1 MTARL
6 TVVFDDEE
14 LYRRTKIRAAEEGVP
29 VKRIVEEALTAYV
42 DGAPGRTATGT
53 TGADVLAF
61 MDKMKELDDDP
72 NGPTLDYSDI
82 KHHLYGYP
90 KRRLRPENYSEFV
103 DRVER
108 DVAAQRYVAEER
120 APYDAGRPNQ

>member
-42 DGAPGRTATGT
+42 DATAEPRKWT

-61 MDKMKELDDDP
+61 MDRMKELDDDTD
-72 NGPTLDYSDI
+72 GPELDLSDI

-90 KRRLRPENYSEFV
+90 KKRVSPDEWDAFV
-103 DRVER
+103 DRLER
-108 DVAAQRYVAEER
+108 DARPQRYAAEER
-120 APYDAGRPNQ
+120 TPYDAGETR